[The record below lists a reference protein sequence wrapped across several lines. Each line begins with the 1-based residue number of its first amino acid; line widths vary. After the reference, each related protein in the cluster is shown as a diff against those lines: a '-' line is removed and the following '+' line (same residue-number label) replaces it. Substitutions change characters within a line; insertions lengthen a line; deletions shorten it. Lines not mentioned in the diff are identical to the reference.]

1 MNIFFSAYKV
11 HNNNKINNTNAKA
24 ALNKKI
30 NNWYLKKQASDL
42 KELNKVVNK
51 FFTKNDPLMKNK
63 NSPPK

>member
-1 MNIFFSAYKV
+1 MI
-11 HNNNKINNTNAKA
+11 NNNKINNTNAKA

-30 NNWYLKKQASDL
+30 NNWYLKKQANDL